1 MLTDLNLS
9 GGFKSTFTMSCLSG
23 RCVLQAGHMILSC
36 LLKNAWSA
44 SSSQNACEQL
54 VIHAETVK
62 RFLHF
67 WLLQKRSIFAI
78 PASKPNINYYF
89 LILLAFFFF
98 TWVSAHDNQHSFLHL
113 TLHLNIPLVTT
124 SCESKTHHDHL
135 CSYTFLRHVASTGN
149 LIFAKRRWH

>member
-9 GGFKSTFTMSCLSG
+9 GGFKSAFTISCFSG
-23 RCVLQAGHMILSC
+23 RYVLHAGHTILSC

-67 WLLQKRSIFAI
+67 
-78 PASKPNINYYF
+78 
-89 LILLAFFFF
+89 
-98 TWVSAHDNQHSFLHL
+98 
-113 TLHLNIPLVTT
+113 
-124 SCESKTHHDHL
+124 
-135 CSYTFLRHVASTGN
+135 
-149 LIFAKRRWH
+149 